1 MKIQKG
7 GLKLKDTSKIGF
19 EAVFDMINSNSGRL
33 NLFTYNSLKGFMIT
47 LNVDNRDSQYLT
59 LEGNKFTK
67 PVTSFILKFAII
79 TPKNNQPLP
88 IYKQNKKSSES
99 KESYFEEA
107 KLQQRVWKTSIQ
119 GGRPELCPPVANF
132 SLFDNDNS
140 KELLKFLK
148 DKSKGDTKDIFFY
161 LSNYIDNNNDSE
173 IGIIVMPRVEKSTTF
188 RDFIYKT
195 DIGTN
200 FYGLEIK
207 QEHKDIANAYVAA
220 QISRL
225 FIDIGVIHF
234 DLHMKNA
241 LIYLTPNKEI
251 RCLLIDFGRASDIM
265 NDDNDEHLDI
275 LKKDKMIIM
284 KNKFFH
290 SLFDVY
296 DDDDNDDDNKKR
308 AFILEVLD
316 NIAKIDKETNQNM
329 YVYSDPD
336 SYQME
341 WYEDFTR
348 NSHVLVDA
356 FNILKKTTHV
366 EGTKIRP
373 NTIKNYEKKG
383 YLVEFDRGISNFIV
397 PFPQVKV
404 QVCSDNREGCLVMG
418 GRKSKTYKK
427 YKKYKKHIKTRRLKK
442 TKNIQGY
449 K

>member
-47 LNVDNRDSQYLT
+47 LDVNEDDSEYLS

-107 KLQQRVWKTSIQ
+107 KLQQKVWKTSIQ

-140 KELLKFLK
+140 QKLLKFLK
-148 DKSKGDTKDIFFY
+148 SKSIGDTTDIFFY
-161 LSNYIDNNNDSE
+161 LSNYIDNNNDSK
-173 IGIIVMPRVEKSTTF
+173 IGIIVMPRVEQSTTF
-188 RDFIYKT
+188 SDFIYKKP
-195 DIGTN
+195 IGTN
-200 FYGLEIK
+200 FYGLEIEK
-207 QEHKDIANAYVAA
+207 EDKDIAKAYVAA

-265 NDDNDEHLDI
+265 NDKDDEHLFDFEKSKI
-275 LKKDKMIIM
+275 K
-284 KNKFFH
+284 KNKNEFFN

-296 DDDDNDDDNKKR
+296 DDNDNDDDNKKR
-308 AFILEVLD
+308 DFILKLLD
-316 NIAKIDKETNQNM
+316 NIALIDKRTNQNM
-329 YVYSDPD
+329 YHYSDPN

-341 WYEDFTR
+341 WYEDFPR
-348 NSHVLVDA
+348 NSRVPIDA
-356 FNILKKTTHV
+356 FDILKKTTTV
-366 EGTKIRP
+366 EGTKITP
-373 NTIKNYEKKG
+373 NTINSYESEG
-383 YLVEFDRGISNFIV
+383 YLVNFDRDISNFFV
-397 PFPQVKV
+397 EFPEV
-404 QVCSDNREGCLVMG
+404 QVCSDNNSEKGCLVMG
-418 GRKSKTYKK
+418 GRKSKT

>member
-7 GLKLKDTSKIGF
+7 GLKLKDTSKKGF

-33 NLFTYNSLKGFMIT
+33 NLFTYNSLKGFMIM
-47 LNVDNRDSQYLT
+47 LDVNEDDSEYLT

-79 TPKNNQPLP
+79 TPDNNKPLP

-99 KESYFEEA
+99 EESYFEEA
-107 KLQQRVWKTSIQ
+107 KLQHRVWKTSIQ

-140 KELLKFLK
+140 KKILQFLK
-148 DKSKGDTKDIFFY
+148 GKSIGDTKDIFIY
-161 LSNYIDNNNDSE
+161 LSRYIDTNLDSK

-200 FYGLEIK
+200 FYGLVIEQK
-207 QEHKDIANAYVAA
+207 HKDIANAYVAS

-241 LIYLTPNKEI
+241 LIYLTPNNEI

-265 NDDNDEHLDI
+265 NSDNDEHLDVI
-275 LKKDKMIIM
+275 KKDEMIIM

-296 DDDDNDDDNKKR
+296 DDDDIDDDNKKR

-316 NIAKIDKETNQNM
+316 NIAKIDKETNQEM
-329 YVYSDPD
+329 YVYSDPN

-341 WYEDFTR
+341 WYEDFPR
-348 NSHVLVDA
+348 NSHIPVDA
-356 FNILKKTTHV
+356 FDILKKTTNV
-366 EGTKIRP
+366 EGTKITP
-373 NTIKNYEKKG
+373 DTIKKYEKKG
-383 YLVEFDRGISNFIV
+383 SLVKFSNEPSDFFVEFPD
-397 PFPQVKV
+397 V
-404 QVCSDNREGCLVMG
+404 QLCTDNREGCLVMG